1 MQAPFKIFDTETYST
16 LTIVTI
22 STDLKFSISSNVW
35 EVNGW
40 TTILPFQQKNHWWPY
55 ITSESVHRSKRCH
68 RNLWLQLL
76 IKYITTWFNAQFSVP
91 SSVWATLIYLIA
103 FLAFA
108 VNIFFYYYFQ
118 IVFLSES
125 RDKVIIFL
133 VSCRAAFPF
142 PADRTY
148 ACNISQRVVCYSWE
162 RNCLQV

>member
-108 VNIFFYYYFQ
+108 VNIFLLLFPDSFFFIREQRQGYYFLG
-118 IVFLSES
+118 FLQS
-125 RDKVIIFL
+125 RVSLSGRPHVRLQYITTCGLLFL
-133 VSCRAAFPF
+133 
-142 PADRTY
+142 RT
-148 ACNISQRVVCYSWE
+148 
-162 RNCLQV
+162 